1 MLFWITNCLWSHG
14 IGQNGGRGSREWN
27 SILIIELNI
36 EYRDLIMSRQE
47 YNWKT
52 QQHDRYYNIDISASS
67 IFFPFF
73 NVYFTGGYHLHPHN
87 KQHTKYKKGKQ
98 GWQHKETQIFQKCL
112 QNIPFQ
118 QMFPRQNISEMG
130 TFSKCF
136 PGEKGHMEP
145 FHVTERSTSK

>member
-1 MLFWITNCLWSHG
+1 MPFWITNCLWSHG

-136 PGEKGHMEP
+136 PGGKRPYGAVSRNREIDK
-145 FHVTERSTSK
+145 

>member
-52 QQHDRYYNIDISASS
+52 QQHDRYYNIDISDSS

-118 QMFPRQNISEMG
+118 QMFPRQNILEMG

-136 PGEKGHMEP
+136 PGEKGPMEP